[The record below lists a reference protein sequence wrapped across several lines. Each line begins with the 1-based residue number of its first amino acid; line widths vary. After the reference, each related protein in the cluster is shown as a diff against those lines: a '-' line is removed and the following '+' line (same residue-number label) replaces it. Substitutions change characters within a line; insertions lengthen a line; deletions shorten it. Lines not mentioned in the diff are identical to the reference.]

1 MDNKNLQKFKV
12 GDTVST
18 EELAKTQGVYFILS
32 NTKLDDN
39 NTFTIGKIE
48 YISKEKDEQFKEVYN
63 QCIQRYSKKPLVFIN
78 PYIGGNEA
86 WEHF

>member
-1 MDNKNLQKFKV
+1 MIKDIRTQFKV

-63 QCIQRYSKKPLVFIN
+63 QCIQRYGKKPLLFIN
-78 PYIGGNEA
+78 RI
-86 WEHF
+86 